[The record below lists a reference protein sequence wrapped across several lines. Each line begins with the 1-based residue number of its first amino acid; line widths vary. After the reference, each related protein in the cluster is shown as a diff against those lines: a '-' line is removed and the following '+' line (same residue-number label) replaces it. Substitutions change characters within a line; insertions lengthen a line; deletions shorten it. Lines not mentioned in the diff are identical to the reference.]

1 MSNFRDPEKDNF
13 SEPLSATHSPTA
25 QHALVEDPEKDIHT
39 TSSSP
44 THTAHSNSSHD
55 SINSNPLFALE
66 RALTATDLAT
76 EAERAARP
84 ALTYTRTGASLA
96 TTGSR
101 LPSFEVDFAD
111 GDNPLNWPL
120 WYRSL
125 VIGAVSYSTWTVVLY
140 STSYTSSMPG
150 MMEEFHVTSEPVAT
164 LGVTTY
170 LLGLAVGSLILAP
183 LSEMYGRRIVYAGS
197 LAFYCLMVLPCALAT
212 SLSEVLVVRFFGAVA
227 GSAMIANAPGSVS
240 DIVTENYRALAF
252 SIWSIGPMNGPVTGP
267 LIGGFAAE
275 YLGWRWTNWLVM
287 ILSGAGW
294 FFCSSMQETYA
305 PVILQRKAAKMRK
318 ETGDD
323 RWWCR
328 YDQKASLFEM
338 LKINLSRP
346 FILSFTEPILWF
358 WNAYIAIIY
367 GILYLCFVA
376 YPLIYTGLRGWS
388 LGFTGLAFIG
398 IGVGTM
404 IAIVTEP
411 LARRVVNSHKKDP
424 ETGRVYPEASISI
437 VCFASLLCPI
447 GQLWF
452 SWTSVP
458 ITIHWVWPILAGI
471 PFGAGNCLVFI
482 YASNY
487 IAGSYGI
494 YAASALA
501 GNSVVRSCVG
511 GTLPLAGPK
520 MYEAMSPQWAGTL
533 LGLVQVALIPIP
545 FVFYK
550 YGDRIRARSPLIKQM
565 REDAERIRKRA
576 AAGERRRQRKED
588 AEKGVQQPERVAVE
602 GLSDERP
609 KGHAATVE
617 TEKL

>member
-1 MSNFRDPEKDNF
+1 MSDLQSPGDDNF
-13 SEPLSATHSPTA
+13 PARLDSSRPAER
-25 QHALVEDPEKDIHT
+25 ALTEDPEKDIHT
-39 TSSSP
+39 TASSA

-55 SINSNPLFALE
+55 SITSNPLSALE

-96 TTGSR
+96 TIGSR
-101 LPSFEVDFAD
+101 IPSFEVDFTEGD
-111 GDNPLNWPL
+111 TDNPLNWPL

-150 MMEEFHVTSEPVAT
+150 MMKEFHVTSEPVAT

-183 LSEMYGRRIVYAGS
+183 LSEMYGRRNVYAGS
-197 LAFYCLMVLPCALAT
+197 LAIYCLLLLPCALAT
-212 SLSEVLVVRFFGAVA
+212 SLSEVLVIRFFGAVA

-240 DIVTENYRALAF
+240 DIVTEHYRALAF

-287 ILSGAGW
+287 ILSGVGW
-294 FFCSSMQETYA
+294 IFCSSMQETYA

-328 YDQKASLFEM
+328 YDQKSSFVQM

-376 YPLIYTGLRGWS
+376 YPLIYSGLRGWS
-388 LGFTGLAFIG
+388 LGFTGLAFVG

-404 IAIVTEP
+404 LAIITEP
-411 LARRVVNSHKKDP
+411 LARRIVNSHKKDP

-437 VCFASLLCPI
+437 VCFASILCPI

-452 SWTSVP
+452 SWTSAP
-458 ITIHWVWPILAGI
+458 ITIHWIWPILAGI

-494 YAASALA
+494 YAASAMA
-501 GNSVVRSCVG
+501 GNSVVRSIVG

-520 MYEAMSPQWAGTL
+520 MYSALSPQWAGTL

-565 REDAERIRKRA
+565 REDAERNRKRA
-576 AAGERRRQRKED
+576 AAGERRKQRKED
-588 AEKGVQQPERVAVE
+588 AELGITGDVEQSERDKSVKEQVTAF
-602 GLSDERP
+602 
-609 KGHAATVE
+609 E
-617 TEKL
+617 TEKA

>member
-1 MSNFRDPEKDNF
+1 MSDFKDPEKDNF
-13 SEPLSATHSPTA
+13 PEPPSATHPTA
-25 QHALVEDPEKDIHT
+25 AQHDLIEDPEKEIHT
-39 TSSSP
+39 SSSSP

-55 SINSNPLFALE
+55 SINSNPLSALE

-101 LPSFEVDFAD
+101 LPSFEVDFTEGD
-111 GDNPLNWPL
+111 KDNPLNWPL
-120 WYRSL
+120 WYRSI

-294 FFCSSMQETYA
+294 FFCSAMQETYA

-328 YDQKASLFEM
+328 YDQKSSLFEM
-338 LKINLSRP
+338 LKVNLSRP

-411 LARRVVNSHKKDP
+411 IARRVVNSHKKDP

-501 GNSVVRSCVG
+501 GNSVVRSFVG

-533 LGLVQVALIPIP
+533 LGLVQVVLIPIP

-588 AEKGVQQPERVAVE
+588 AEKG
-602 GLSDERP
+602 LSEEAAETSMVDERS
-609 KGHAATVE
+609 KGPAATVE
-617 TEKL
+617 TENI

>member
-1 MSNFRDPEKDNF
+1 MSDFRDPEKDNF
-13 SEPLSATHSPTA
+13 PEPPSATHATAA
-25 QHALVEDPEKDIHT
+25 QHDLIEDPEKEIHT
-39 TSSSP
+39 SSSSP

-55 SINSNPLFALE
+55 SINSNPLSALE

-101 LPSFEVDFAD
+101 LPSFEVDFTEGD
-111 GDNPLNWPL
+111 KDNPLNWPL
-120 WYRSL
+120 WYRSI

-294 FFCSSMQETYA
+294 FFCSAMQETYA

-328 YDQKASLFEM
+328 YDQKSSLFEM
-338 LKINLSRP
+338 LKVNLSRP

-501 GNSVVRSCVG
+501 GNSVVRSFVG

-533 LGLVQVALIPIP
+533 LGLVQVVLIPIP

-588 AEKGVQQPERVAVE
+588 AEKGISEEATE
-602 GLSDERP
+602 TNMGDERS
-609 KGHAATVE
+609 KGPAATVG
-617 TEKL
+617 TEKI

>member
-1 MSNFRDPEKDNF
+1 MAPVRDDPEKDNYPQP
-13 SEPLSATHSPTA
+13 EPAAHLIHDGHS
-25 QHALVEDPEKDIHT
+25 HLIDEKDEHT
-39 TSSSP
+39 TTTSP
-44 THTAHSNSSHD
+44 SHTAHSSNSRD
-55 SINSNPLFALE
+55 SIDTDPLSPLE
-66 RALTATDLAT
+66 CALTVDLET
-76 EAERAARP
+76 EAEHDARP
-84 ALTYTRTGASLA
+84 QLTYTRTGASVA

-101 LPSFEVDFAD
+101 LPSFEVDFAPD
-111 GDNPLNWPL
+111 DPEDPKNWPL
-120 WYRSL
+120 WYRGML
-125 VIGAVSYSTWTVVLY
+125 IGAVSYSTWTVVLY

-150 MMEEFHVTSEPVAT
+150 MMKEFNETSEPITT

-183 LSEMYGRRIVYAGS
+183 LSEIYGRRPIYIGS
-197 LAFYCLMVLPCALAT
+197 LAFYTLLVLPCALAT
-212 SLSEVLVVRFFGAVA
+212 SLPEVLIVRFFGAVA
-227 GSAMIANAPGSVS
+227 GSAMIANAPGTVS
-240 DIVTENYRALAF
+240 DIVTEQYRALAF
-252 SIWSIGPMNGPVTGP
+252 SVWSIAPMNGPVTGP

-275 YLGWRWTNWLVM
+275 YLGWRWTNWIVM
-287 ILSGAGW
+287 ILAGAGW
-294 FFCSSMQETYA
+294 IYISCFKETYA
-305 PVILQRKAAKMRK
+305 PALLQKKAAKIRK

-328 YDQKASLFEM
+328 YDQKLSRTQI
-338 LKINLSRP
+338 LKVNLSRP

-388 LGFTGLAFIG
+388 LGFTGLAFVG

-411 LARRVVNSHKKDP
+411 LARRVVNMHAKDP
-424 ETGRVYPEASISI
+424 ETGRVPPEASIAI
-437 VCFASLLCPI
+437 VCFASFLCPI

-458 ITIHWVWPILAGI
+458 ITIHWIWPILAGI

-487 IAGSYGI
+487 LAGSYGI

-501 GNSVVRSCVG
+501 GNAVVRSFIG
-511 GTLPLAGPK
+511 GTLPLAGPA
-520 MYEAMSPQWAGTL
+520 MYSAMSPQWAGTL
-533 LGLVQVALIPIP
+533 LGLIQVALIPIP

-550 YGDRIRARSPLIKQM
+550 WGAKIRAKSPLIKQM
-565 REDAERIRKRA
+565 REDQE
-576 AAGERRRQRKED
+576 RRQRKIDD
-588 AEKGVQQPERVAVE
+588 AERKRLRREARERGEVVNGDLEKE
-602 GLSDERP
+602 GLGAET
-609 KGHAATVE
+609 TVVGP
-617 TEKL
+617 EKAEM

>member
-1 MSNFRDPEKDNF
+1 MSEFRDPEKDNF
-13 SEPLSATHSPTA
+13 PEPPAATPSTEA
-25 QHALVEDPEKDIHT
+25 QRILIVDPEKDNQT

-55 SINSNPLFALE
+55 SINSNPLAALE

-101 LPSFEVDFAD
+101 LPSFEVDFAEGD
-111 GDNPLNWPL
+111 KDNPLNWPL
-120 WYRSL
+120 WYRSV

-197 LAFYCLMVLPCALAT
+197 LAVFCLMVLPCALAT

-227 GSAMIANAPGSVS
+227 GSALIANAPGSVS

-294 FFCSSMQETYA
+294 IFCSSMQETYA

-328 YDQKASLFEM
+328 YDQRSSLFQM
-338 LKINLSRP
+338 LKVNLSRP

-404 IAIVTEP
+404 LAIVTEP

-437 VCFASLLCPI
+437 VCFASILCPI

-458 ITIHWVWPILAGI
+458 ITIHWIWPILAGV

-501 GNSVVRSCVG
+501 GNSVVRSFVG

-520 MYEAMSPQWAGTL
+520 MYSAMSPQWAGTL

-576 AAGERRRQRKED
+576 AAGDRRRQRKED
-588 AEKGVQQPERVAVE
+588 AEIAGARGVAERNGSGVGAKEQVAAV
-602 GLSDERP
+602 
-609 KGHAATVE
+609 A
-617 TEKL
+617 TEKV